1 MSLIWKSTRSV
12 DTSGNAV
19 LVVENLFSQPLFTI
33 KFNQYKC
40 GFVTVTE
47 MRGEMAQSR
56 TEDLISHDLEKRVD
70 SEVAM
75 FAIDSK
81 LLRVI
86 KMKVDCKDLQKALT
100 IVRQ

>member
-1 MSLIWKSTRSV
+1 MNLIWQSTPGV

-19 LVVENLFSQPLFTI
+19 LVVENLFSQCLLSV
-33 KFNQYKC
+33 KFNQYKSE
-40 GFVTVTE
+40 FVTITE
-47 MRGEMAQSR
+47 MRGEMAQGR
-56 TEDLISHDLEKRVD
+56 TENLISHDLEKRVD
-70 SEVAM
+70 GEVAM

-100 IVRQ
+100 VVRQ

>member
-1 MSLIWKSTRSV
+1 M
-12 DTSGNAV
+12 
-19 LVVENLFSQPLFTI
+19 
-33 KFNQYKC
+33 
-40 GFVTVTE
+40 
-47 MRGEMAQSR
+47 
-56 TEDLISHDLEKRVD
+56 D

-100 IVRQ
+100 IVGSEAIKEQMRLI